1 MRFQWPNRRSW
12 SREPYTGISARLN
25 KAMADHVVTAQGDG
39 LRRATGSAPIP
50 EEDPARERWG
60 RLAWSAF
67 DARRKALLGSGGDA
81 VVDPA
86 VPVLYFGD
94 RDAYFSSPWRV
105 ITVGLNPSRAEFPR
119 DDPFQRF
126 PLARGLAEGNDDYLA
141 ALDTYFK
148 TDPYKSWFS
157 SYESLLNGLDAS
169 YYPGARSTALQTD
182 LCSPVAT
189 DPTWT
194 KLSRETRETLISD
207 GAVLWHELVR
217 ELRPDAIIVSIAR
230 AHLARI
236 QFDAGEPFEISR
248 LEEEGRSRPY
258 VTEGRWLD
266 IDGHRS
272 LMVFGQAAHHPFGLV
287 SNMAKLGIG
296 GRIATHLRQRDEQAS
311 AGLSERSLTVAV

>member
-1 MRFQWPNRRSW
+1 MRFQWPKRRSW
-12 SREPYTGISARLN
+12 SREPVTGISARLN

-39 LRRATGSAPIP
+39 LRRATDSGPIP
-50 EEDPARERWG
+50 KEDPTRERWG

-67 DARRKALLGSGGDA
+67 DAHRKALLGSGGDA

-86 VPVLYFGD
+86 VPILYFGD
-94 RDAYFSSPWRV
+94 RDAYLSSAWRI

-119 DDPFQRF
+119 DDPFKRF
-126 PLARGLAEGNDDYLA
+126 PLARGLVEGSDDYLA

-194 KLSRETRETLISD
+194 KLGRDTREGLMSD
-207 GAVLWHELVR
+207 GVVLWHELVR
-217 ELRPDAIIVSIAR
+217 ELRPDVIIVSIAR

-236 QFDAGEPFEISR
+236 EFGAGEPFEISR
-248 LEEEGRSRPY
+248 LEEEDRSRPY

-266 IDGHRS
+266 VDGHPS
-272 LMVFGQAAHHPFGLV
+272 LMVFGQAAHRPFGLV
-287 SNMAKLGIG
+287 SNIAKLGIG
-296 GRIATHLRQRDEQAS
+296 GRIATHLRRRDDVAQA
-311 AGLSERSLTVAV
+311 GIPDQSLTVGG

>member
-12 SREPYTGISARLN
+12 SREPVTGISARLN
-25 KAMADHVVTAQGDG
+25 KSMADHVVTAQGES
-39 LRRATGSAPIP
+39 LRRATGSVPQP
-50 EEDPARERWG
+50 SEDPARERWG

-67 DARRKALLGSGGDA
+67 DARRKALLAAGGAA

-86 VPVLYFGD
+86 VPILYFGD
-94 RDAYFSSPWRV
+94 REAYLSSPWRI

-119 DDPFQRF
+119 EDPFKRF
-126 PLARGLAEGNDDYLA
+126 PLARGHAESGDDYLA

-169 YYPGARSTALQTD
+169 YYPGAMSTALQTE

-194 KLSRETRETLISD
+194 KLNRDTREALISD
-207 GAVLWHELVR
+207 GVVLWHELVR
-217 ELRPDAIIVSIAR
+217 ELRPDVILVSIAR
-230 AHLARI
+230 AHLERI
-236 QFDAGEPFEISR
+236 DFEAGETFEISR

-266 IDGHRS
+266 VDGHRA
-272 LMVFGQAAHHPFGLV
+272 LLVFGQAAHRPFGLV
-287 SNMAKLGIG
+287 NNMHKLGIG
-296 GRIATHLRQRDEQAS
+296 GRIATLLRGRDDQAE
-311 AGLSERSLTVAV
+311 AGLSEQSLTVGV